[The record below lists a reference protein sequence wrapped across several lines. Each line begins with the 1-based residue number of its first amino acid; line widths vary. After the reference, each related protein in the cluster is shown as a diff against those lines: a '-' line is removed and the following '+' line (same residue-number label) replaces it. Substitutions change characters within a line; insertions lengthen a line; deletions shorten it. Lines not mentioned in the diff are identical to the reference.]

1 MLFLVAFIELI
12 PWWAWSTLTQE
23 LQWLE
28 WLTICSCSLIESS
41 EHEDK
46 SAGASGETPSQPY
59 PAPVYSQPE
68 EVKEEMDDAK
78 PTKPEEHEESDALP
92 DNWEMAYTEKGEVY
106 FIEWVSHISLNI
118 STKIIVV
125 HKWCCQGRCGQS
137 TEFH

>member
-1 MLFLVAFIELI
+1 MLQQYCSTVLQQY
-12 PWWAWSTLTQE
+12 STLQQYSITCCNKVQQRE
-23 LQWLE
+23 
-28 WLTICSCSLIESS
+28 SKKSNESS

-106 FIEWVSHISLNI
+106 FIE
-118 STKIIVV
+118 
-125 HKWCCQGRCGQS
+125 
-137 TEFH
+137 